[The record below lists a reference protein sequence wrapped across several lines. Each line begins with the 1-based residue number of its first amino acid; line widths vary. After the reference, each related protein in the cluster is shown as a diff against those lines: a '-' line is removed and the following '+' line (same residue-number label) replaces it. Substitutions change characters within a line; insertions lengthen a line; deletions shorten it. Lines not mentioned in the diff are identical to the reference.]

1 MMHLLQLSMRCVTDD
16 SIIKSKERKRPPALM
31 KAVAFMQRM
40 FCHTWLATIYVLFC
54 IGWLLNGCSQATGNF
69 FSPAKYLPPDQTMVY
84 LYFPKQF
91 PKPLG
96 SSLYSSTNILA
107 SGKTV
112 TRLDEGGYYPLR
124 VAPGRVAFAIA
135 GESENHNLT
144 MTAEPGR
151 TYFVKVLIHNNSY
164 YQLFLVNEELAHGE
178 MGPLRLMATCDNA
191 QGCTQNLP

>member
-1 MMHLLQLSMRCVTDD
+1 
-16 SIIKSKERKRPPALM
+16 M

-40 FCHTWLATIYVLFC
+40 LRHQWLATSCVLLC
-54 IGWLLNGCSQATGNF
+54 IGWLLNGCTQATGHF

-84 LYFPKQF
+84 LYFPVQF
-91 PKPLG
+91 PKPLV
-96 SSLYSSTNILA
+96 SPPRSSTNILA
-107 SGKTV
+107 NGTMV

-124 VAPGRVAFAIA
+124 AVPGRMIFSLS
-135 GESENHNLT
+135 GEPDNHNLT

-151 TYFVKVLIHNNSY
+151 TYFVKVLIRNNSY
-164 YQLFLVNEELAHGE
+164 YPLFLVNEELAHGE